1 MALECTDK
9 QIIDML
15 DEHLPYEVFMMLACH
30 DNLYPAVRVA
40 DDFSLC
46 VLIESFCVH
55 ARNLFEFFTMKDGGG
70 KNYAFAKA
78 YVPTFE
84 AFREPE
90 TAASDRNDLY
100 KKFPRRSLTSASP
113 ASKARARFGPM
124 LRCPG
129 RLRCCCPR

>member
-9 QIIDML
+9 QMIDML

-90 TAASDRNDLY
+90 NRRQTKRPLQKNLCADHSPQLH
-100 KKFPRRSLTSASP
+100 PRRRRRKGSDQ
-113 ASKARARFGPM
+113 
-124 LRCPG
+124 C
-129 RLRCCCPR
+129 